1 MTLDLHTVQD
11 NAIEIAREAGAKIMS
26 FFDGPLV
33 ADTKSSAVDMVT
45 EADRQSEALIVQ
57 RLTALYP
64 DHHIV
69 GEEGGGY
76 GPSIEEADYRWYIDP
91 VDGTTNFASGMPYF
105 AVSMALTD
113 ANMTPLVG
121 VVYLPIANE
130 VFTAIK
136 GEGATLNGKP
146 IQVSTDTTLETSV
159 LGTGFPY
166 NKATALDNNS
176 TEWGE
181 FLIRSRGVRR
191 FGSAALDLCYVAC
204 GRFDGFWE
212 QQLNPWDCLAGVLCI
227 LEAGGRVTNYE
238 GDNANAIYAKGN
250 LIASNGNIHN
260 EMLEVMAFARSRIG
274 VPYA

>member
-1 MTLDLHTVQD
+1 MTLDLHAVQA
-11 NAIEIAREAGAKIMS
+11 NAIQIAREAGAIIME
-26 FFDGPLV
+26 FYEGPLTQS
-33 ADTKSSAVDMVT
+33 TKSSAVDMVT
-45 EADRQSEALIVQ
+45 EADKESEALIVQ
-57 RLTALYP
+57 RLTELYR

-76 GPSIEEADYRWYIDP
+76 GPSIEAAEYRWYIDP
-91 VDGTTNFASGMPYF
+91 VDGTTNFASGLPYF

-113 ANMTPLVG
+113 ATMTPLMG
-121 VVYLPIANE
+121 VVFCPIADE
-130 VFTAIK
+130 VFTAIR
-136 GEGATLNGKP
+136 GEGATLNGEP
-146 IQVSTDTTLETSV
+146 IKVSNDTTLETSV

-191 FGSAALDLCYVAC
+191 FGSAAMDMCFVAC

-212 QQLNPWDCLAGVLCI
+212 QQLNPWDCLAAVCCV
-227 LEAGGRVTNYE
+227 LEAGGHVTDYEGNESSEIFGKGKLVVTN
-238 GDNANAIYAKGN
+238 GK
-250 LIASNGNIHN
+250 IHD
-260 EMLEVMAFARSRIG
+260 EMLEVLTFARSRIG